1 MSWWSPAG
9 DLGRPGQEAGEEGAD
24 AEKDIYVKAGF
35 RVYGPLLL
43 LLQPEQLAI
52 ITLHSTIRDLMTGE
66 TTGLL

>member
-1 MSWWSPAG
+1 MILAG
-9 DLGRPGQEAGEEGAD
+9 LDRKQGKRAD
-24 AEKDIYVKAGF
+24 GGKDTHVKAGF

-66 TTGLL
+66 TTSSL

>member
-1 MSWWSPAG
+1 MGLLQVILAG
-9 DLGRPGQEAGEEGAD
+9 LDRKQAKGAD
-24 AEKDIYVKAGF
+24 TEKDIYVKAGF